1 MLINPCHL
9 LADVGILVDTN
20 RS

>member
-1 MLINPCHL
+1 MLINPCHP